1 MTLKGLINDDVD
13 TVFLNSDEF
22 AETVT
27 FYPGGASAS
36 HSHVLAVVIWDE
48 LEGTRESHG
57 DGVTL
62 ERDQGTAVRQ
72 SVKLEMSV
80 DVAVD
85 DTRRPADLF
94 KLADGTMVAVKRI
107 IGKDNGMQT
116 VLCTRRDNVTIRRP
130 VKSG

>member
-1 MTLKGLINDDVD
+1 MTLKSIITSDAS
-13 TVFLNSDEF
+13 TVFLNADEF
-22 AETVT
+22 AEMVT
-27 FYPGGASAS
+27 FYVSGASTG

-62 ERDQGTAVRQ
+62 NRDAGLAVRQ
-72 SVKLEMSV
+72 SVKLELSISV
-80 DVAVD
+80 PVD
-85 DTRRPADLF
+85 DTHVPSDLF

-107 IGKDNGMQT
+107 LGKDIGMQT
-116 VLCTRRDNVTIRRP
+116 VLCVRRDNVTVRKP